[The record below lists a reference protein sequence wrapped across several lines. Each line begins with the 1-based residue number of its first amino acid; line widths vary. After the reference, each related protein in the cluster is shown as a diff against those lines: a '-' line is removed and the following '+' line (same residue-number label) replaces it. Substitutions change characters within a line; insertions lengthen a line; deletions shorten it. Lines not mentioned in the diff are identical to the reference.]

1 MKRLTTYLNEKL
13 VIFPS
18 QVNEK
23 LVINKDFTDADS
35 DKIKCTNNDI
45 YDIVNTEVHKQSG
58 NSQTRLHPINL
69 NHIDVSAVTEMSCL
83 FDAVNEEVTLRYI
96 DISEWDVHNVVRTK
110 WMFSDC
116 KELVSVGDLSNWD
129 VRKLEDAEGMFK
141 HCKKLTYVGDISK
154 WNPENLSDHGVI
166 DMFIGCKKLKG
177 NVGDLTKWN
186 ISIAALQRLKIQGI
200 LS

>member
-1 MKRLTTYLNEKL
+1 MKNLTKYINERL
-13 VIFPS
+13 I
-18 QVNEK
+18 
-23 LVINKDFTDADS
+23 INKNFVNANS
-35 DKIKCTNNDI
+35 DKIKCTNDDI
-45 YDIVNTEVHKQSG
+45 YNIVNAEVHKQSG
-58 NSQTRLHPINL
+58 NGQTRRHPINL

-83 FDAVNEEVTLRYI
+83 FDAVNDEVTLRYI
-96 DISEWDVHNVVRTK
+96 DISEWDVRNVIRMK
-110 WMFSDC
+110 WMFDDC

-154 WNPENLSDHGVI
+154 WTLDSIHDWGVS

-186 ISIAALQRLKIQGI
+186 IGASALQRLKIQGI